1 MLAKKLAKR
10 PLAEVAFYRISNPS
24 GCNHPAAACFALI
37 GSESATL
44 KNKRPA
50 QDTFTLIAD
59 LLKFARFTQSF
70 RSRDAH
76 GSVTSLRSVLD
87 GSGKAVTALRSACS
101 KNLAATA
108 CCITCAKPEFT
119 SAAKF

>member
-1 MLAKKLAKR
+1 MLAKKLTKR
-10 PLAEVAFYRISNPS
+10 PLAEVAFHRIPDTSR
-24 GCNHPAAACFALI
+24 CDHAEAACCALI
-37 GSESATL
+37 GSEPTAL
-44 KNKRPA
+44 KNKRSA

-59 LLKFARFTQSF
+59 LLKFARFAQTL

-76 GSVTSLRSVLD
+76 GSETSLRSVLD
-87 GSGKAVTALRSACS
+87 GSREAVTALRSACRE
-101 KNLAATA
+101 NLAATA

>member
-10 PLAEVAFYRISNPS
+10 PLAEVAFYRIPDTS
-24 GCNHPAAACFALI
+24 GCNHAEAACYACI
-37 GSESATL
+37 DSESAAL

-59 LLKFARFTQSF
+59 LLKFARFAQPF

-87 GSGKAVTALRSACS
+87 GSREAVTALRSACS